1 MNHIL
6 QICLLDNHELSF
18 ELNSSTNFSSPF
30 INLQSNKKITFITKE
45 TNIPG
50 LFQLDGKVA
59 IITGAT
65 RGIGEKIARSLAE
78 FGAEVIIN
86 SRNKEAV
93 SAVSKIFRN
102 DGLHAVGIAG
112 NMGNTKEIHAL
123 IDQTLDLCGSI
134 DIIINNAAANPVFG
148 PLQETEERAFDKI
161 MNVNLKGP
169 FELCKAAYP
178 TLKKQRGGS
187 IINISSISGIAPEP
201 GIGIYSV
208 SKAALINLTKAM
220 AQDWGPDNIRVNAI
234 CPGLIKTNFSEALW
248 GNKPILNRFLKDIPL
263 KRIGIPKDIAGL
275 AVYLASDASTYSTGG
290 VYIIDGGY
298 TTT

>member
-30 INLQSNKKITFITKE
+30 INLQSNKKITFMTKE

-208 SKAALINLTKAM
+208 SKAALINLTKAIT
-220 AQDWGPDNIRVNAI
+220 QDWGPDNIRVNAI

>member
-30 INLQSNKKITFITKE
+30 INLQSNKKITFMTKE

-78 FGAEVIIN
+78 FGAKVIIN

-93 SAVSKIFRN
+93 SAVAKIFRN
-102 DGLHAVGIAG
+102 DGLHAVWIAG

>member
-30 INLQSNKKITFITKE
+30 INLQSNKKITFMTKE

>member
-1 MNHIL
+1 
-6 QICLLDNHELSF
+6 
-18 ELNSSTNFSSPF
+18 
-30 INLQSNKKITFITKE
+30 
-45 TNIPG
+45 
-50 LFQLDGKVA
+50 
-59 IITGAT
+59 
-65 RGIGEKIARSLAE
+65 
-78 FGAEVIIN
+78 
-86 SRNKEAV
+86 
-93 SAVSKIFRN
+93 
-102 DGLHAVGIAG
+102 
-112 NMGNTKEIHAL
+112 MGNTKEIHAL

>member
-78 FGAEVIIN
+78 FGAEVFIN

>member
-30 INLQSNKKITFITKE
+30 INLQSNKKITFMTKE

-93 SAVSKIFRN
+93 SAVAKIFRN
-102 DGLHAVGIAG
+102 DGLHAVWIAG

-208 SKAALINLTKAM
+208 SKAALINLTKAIT
-220 AQDWGPDNIRVNAI
+220 QDWGPDNIRVNAI